1 MLTQGSPK
9 PIFLLFNITYQG
21 DGMVKNIAILA
32 EDDYEDLE
40 LWYPLLRL
48 REEGF
53 QTMVLGVDCDVY
65 YSKHGYEVVAD
76 AAVDEVDP
84 EDFDGVIVP
93 GGWAPDKLRRY
104 PAVNDFVRKLF
115 DNGKLVASICHG
127 GSLLISAGILKGKK
141 ATAVSAIKDDMIN
154 AGARFIDTEVIC
166 DDNLITSRTPRD
178 LPAFMREI
186 IKFLRGGIPLVDIPR

>member
-1 MLTQGSPK
+1 MAK
-9 PIFLLFNITYQG
+9 
-21 DGMVKNIAILA
+21 DIAILA

-53 QTMVLGVDCDVY
+53 NVTVIGVDCDVY

-76 AAVDEVDP
+76 AAIDEEDP
-84 EDFDGVIVP
+84 NNYDGVIVP

-104 PAVNDFVRKLF
+104 PAVNEFVRKIF

-127 GSLLISAGILKGKK
+127 GSVLISAGILKGKR
-141 ATAVSAIKDDMIN
+141 ATAVMAIKDDMIN

-166 DDNLITSRTPRD
+166 DENLITSRTPAD

-186 IKFLRGGIPLVDIPR
+186 IKALNK

>member
-1 MLTQGSPK
+1 MAK
-9 PIFLLFNITYQG
+9 
-21 DGMVKNIAILA
+21 DIAILA

-53 QTMVLGVDCDVY
+53 NVTVIGVDCDVY

-76 AAVDEVDP
+76 VAIDEVDP
-84 EDFDGVIVP
+84 EKFDGVIVP
-93 GGWAPDKLRRY
+93 GGWAPDRLRRY

-127 GSLLISAGILKGKK
+127 GSVLISAGILRGKR
-141 ATAVSAIKDDMIN
+141 ATAVMAIKDDMIN

-166 DDNLITSRTPRD
+166 DGNLITSRTPAD

-186 IKFLRGGIPLVDIPR
+186 IKALKK

>member
-1 MLTQGSPK
+1 MA
-9 PIFLLFNITYQG
+9 
-21 DGMVKNIAILA
+21 KNIAILA

-53 QTMVLGVDCDVY
+53 EVTVVGMDCDVY

-84 EDFDGVIVP
+84 NTFDGVIVP
-93 GGWAPDKLRRY
+93 GGWAPDRLRRY
-104 PAVNDFVRKLF
+104 PVVNDFVRKLF
-115 DNGKLVASICHG
+115 DSGKLVASICHG
-127 GSLLISAGILKGKK
+127 ASVLISAGILKGKK
-141 ATAVSAIKDDMIN
+141 VTAVSAIKDDLIN

-166 DDNLITSRTPRD
+166 DGNLITSRGPAD
-178 LPAFMREI
+178 LPAFVREI
-186 IKFLRGGIPLVDIPR
+186 VKTLKDRGSR

>member
-1 MLTQGSPK
+1 MRDQGSSSPDQSIY
-9 PIFLLFNITYQG
+9 PFSNITHLG
-21 DGMVKNIAILA
+21 DGVAKNIAILA

-48 REEGF
+48 REEGMDV
-53 QTMVLGVDCDVY
+53 TVVGVDCDVY

-84 EDFDGVIVP
+84 DSFDGVIVP
-93 GGWAPDKLRRY
+93 GGWAPDRLRRY
-104 PAVNDFVRKLF
+104 PAVNEFVRKLH

-127 GSLLISAGILKGKK
+127 GSVLISAGILKGKK
-141 ATAVSAIKDDMIN
+141 ATAVMAIKDDMIN

-166 DDNLITSRTPRD
+166 DGNLITSRTPRD
-178 LPAFMREI
+178 LPAFMKEI
-186 IKFLRGGIPLVDIPR
+186 INHLKQDKPSR

>member
-1 MLTQGSPK
+1 MA
-9 PIFLLFNITYQG
+9 
-21 DGMVKNIAILA
+21 KNIAILA

-53 QTMVLGVDCDVY
+53 DTTVIGMDCDVY

-84 EDFDGVIVP
+84 ERFDGVIVP
-93 GGWAPDKLRRY
+93 GGWAPDRLRRY
-104 PAVNDFVRKLF
+104 PVVNDFVRQLF
-115 DNGKLVASICHG
+115 DNERLVGSICHG
-127 GSLLISAGILKGKK
+127 GSVLISAGIVRGKK
-141 ATAVSAIKDDMIN
+141 VTAVSAIKDDLIN

-166 DDNLITSRTPRD
+166 DVNLITSRTPAD

-186 IKFLRGGIPLVDIPR
+186 IKFLKKK

>member
-1 MLTQGSPK
+1 MAK
-9 PIFLLFNITYQG
+9 
-21 DGMVKNIAILA
+21 DIAILA

-53 QTMVLGVDCDVY
+53 NVTVIGVDCDVY

-76 AAVDEVDP
+76 VAIDEVDP
-84 EDFDGVIVP
+84 EKYEGVIVP
-93 GGWAPDKLRRY
+93 GGWAPDRLRRY

-127 GSLLISAGILKGKK
+127 GSVLISAGILRGKR
-141 ATAVSAIKDDMIN
+141 ATAVMAIKDDMIN

-166 DDNLITSRTPRD
+166 DGNLITSRTPAD

-186 IKFLRGGIPLVDIPR
+186 IKALKK

>member
-1 MLTQGSPK
+1 MA
-9 PIFLLFNITYQG
+9 
-21 DGMVKNIAILA
+21 KNIAILA

-40 LWYPLLRL
+40 LWYPLIRL

-53 QTMVLGVDCDVY
+53 EVSVIGVDCDVY

-76 AAVDEVDP
+76 ASIDEVDP
-84 EDFDGVIVP
+84 DRYDGVIVP
-93 GGWAPDKLRRY
+93 GGWAPDRLRRY

-127 GSLLISAGILKGKK
+127 GSVLISAGILKGKK
-141 ATAVSAIKDDMIN
+141 ATAVMAIKDDMIN

-166 DDNLITSRTPRD
+166 DENLITSRTPAD
-178 LPAFMREI
+178 LPAFMKAI
-186 IKFLRGGIPLVDIPR
+186 IGFLKGKRP